1 MPATNVLS
9 PVPFPPARSR
19 ALADE
24 ITELCACRYALE
36 AKLLTLLRQFDEEE
50 HWSRLGF
57 SSCAHWMNC
66 HCSIGLTT
74 ARQKLRVAH
83 ALKNLPKISAT
94 FAEGRLSYSKVRA
107 MTRIADA
114 SNEDYLMMIAK
125 HGSAWHVE
133 TLVSKYRRV
142 KRAEAA
148 EETDDLHALRS
159 MDYFQ
164 RKRSRLQTMPL
175 IACPP
180 GKSRT

>member
-1 MPATNVLS
+1 
-9 PVPFPPARSR
+9 
-19 ALADE
+19 
-24 ITELCACRYALE
+24 
-36 AKLLTLLRQFDEEE
+36 
-50 HWSRLGF
+50 
-57 SSCAHWMNC
+57 
-66 HCSIGLTT
+66 
-74 ARQKLRVAH
+74 
-83 ALKNLPKISAT
+83 
-94 FAEGRLSYSKVRA
+94 

-125 HGSAWHVE
+125 RGSAWHVE

-164 RKRSRLQTMPL
+164 RKRSRLKTMPL